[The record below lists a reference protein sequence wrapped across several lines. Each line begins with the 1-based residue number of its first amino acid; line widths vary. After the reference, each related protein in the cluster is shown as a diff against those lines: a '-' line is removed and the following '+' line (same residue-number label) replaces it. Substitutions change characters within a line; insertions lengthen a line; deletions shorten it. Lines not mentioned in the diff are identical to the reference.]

1 MNLIDGI
8 LSSTRA
14 LLADHGI
21 IDSVPDMDR
30 DAVSATVGR
39 FARKIGCDLSNQAA
53 AVSWAL
59 KYGRNTMDACRVGR
73 ERACTLRNR
82 QNPPPSAA

>member
-21 IDSVPDMDR
+21 IASVPDMDR

-59 KYGRNTMDACRVGR
+59 KYGRNTMDACRQGR
-73 ERACTLRNR
+73 ERAIVLRNR
-82 QNPPPSAA
+82 QPPDAA

>member
-21 IDSVPDMDR
+21 IASVPDMDR
-30 DAVSATVGR
+30 PAVQATVAK
-39 FARKIGCDLSNQAA
+39 FARKIGCDMSNQAG
-53 AVSWAL
+53 AVSWGL
-59 KYGRNTMDACRVGR
+59 RYGRNTMDACRQGR
-73 ERACTLRNR
+73 ERAIVLRNR
-82 QNPPPSAA
+82 QPPDAA